1 MSKEHS
7 RSVSPK
13 LTKRPRWL
21 LPAVI
26 GGALVALVSLILIAL
41 ANRQPTYTAAVKGEP
56 RAEIDQTEIAHG
68 DVRFETPVESVFRVR
83 NVGDQ
88 SLQILGEPWV
98 EVVEGC

>member
-1 MSKEHS
+1 MSKKQSKIVPSKSHQ
-7 RSVSPK
+7 
-13 LTKRPRWL
+13 RPRWL

-26 GGALVALVSLILIAL
+26 GGALVAMVSLILIAL
-41 ANRQPTYTAAVKGEP
+41 ANRQPAYTAEVKGES
-56 RAEIDQTEIAHG
+56 RAQIDQTEIGHG